1 MESWS
6 REGPR
11 MTTGTDALVVAV
23 LAEQAAVKQE
33 AVRDLVR
40 AIEVAQ
46 DALEPLAGNQPVSGP
61 ALRALV
67 TIAVVSL
74 AQAREALVALGAIV
88 PPAEAGSVATGRVS

>member
-1 MESWS
+1 
-6 REGPR
+6 
-11 MTTGTDALVVAV
+11 MTTGTDAQLVAV

-46 DALEPLAGNQPVSGP
+46 DALQPLADNQPVSGP

-74 AQAREALVALGAIV
+74 AQAREALVALEAIV
-88 PPAEAGSVATGRVS
+88 PPAEVGSVVTGRLS

>member
-1 MESWS
+1 
-6 REGPR
+6 
-11 MTTGTDALVVAV
+11 MTTGTDAQLVAV

-46 DALEPLAGNQPVSGP
+46 DALQPLADNRPVSGP

-74 AQAREALVALGAIV
+74 AQAREALVALEAIA
-88 PPAEAGSVATGRVS
+88 PPAEAGSMAIGRVS

>member
-1 MESWS
+1 
-6 REGPR
+6 
-11 MTTGTDALVVAV
+11 MTTGTDAQLVAV

-46 DALEPLAGNQPVSGP
+46 DALQPLADNQPVSGP

-74 AQAREALVALGAIV
+74 AQAREALVALEAIA
-88 PPAEAGSVATGRVS
+88 PPAEVGSVAIGRVS